1 MQTNLTFGAALELLK
16 AGSKIARNGWNGK
29 GMYLQYMEPVEGN
42 PITRPFI
49 AMFTVDA
56 QLVPWTASQ
65 TDVLAADWM
74 EVVN

>member
-29 GMYLQYMEPVEGN
+29 GMHLVYMQPAPDN
-42 PITRPFI
+42 ALTLPFI
-49 AMFTVDA
+49 AMFTADA

-65 TDVLAADWM
+65 TDVLAADWF